1 MVYAAL
7 SSRSSQESRLGS
19 NRIEYPTALSDIA
32 YELLLAKENPLT
44 HLDEL
49 AAQKYSEALD
59 VYMAAKDVWE
69 ISDKLKECEARTSDS
84 KFCLSLHGASAAERA
99 QINVNRITEFADAV
113 QMAWQVAKQ
122 KADQAENIR
131 RGR

>member
-84 KFCLSLHGASAAERA
+84 KFCLSLHGASAASPNKCQPDHR
-99 QINVNRITEFADAV
+99 VR
-113 QMAWQVAKQ
+113 
-122 KADQAENIR
+122 R
-131 RGR
+131 RGADGLASCKTKGGSG